1 MGYKFAL
8 LWGEA
13 QLCLPYVTYSD
24 PRVTFSDPK
33 MTYSY
38 PKVTYCDHKMTYS
51 DPKVTYSDPK
61 ITYWSLRWPI
71 VTLHTSLYLHL
82 PHLTTAWLLVK
93 LN

>member
-24 PRVTFSDPK
+24 TRVTFSDP
-33 MTYSY
+33 
-38 PKVTYCDHKMTYS
+38 KMTYS

-61 ITYWSLRWPI
+61 ITYSDPK
-71 VTLHTSLYLHL
+71 VTHSDLTHL
-82 PHLTTAWLLVK
+82 PLPPLPHHTTG
-93 LN
+93 